1 MRKEETKKLKKK
13 NEINVTLYIIKGF
26 NVGVASTCTIIKTC
40 ESLLPQASNKSVYN
54 LLINVFSSDLG
65 YQKVVLAILIS
76 GILKESKKNVKSR
89 QLVVTINAGR
99 EAVDRTAREAGLEV
113 LGLAP

>member
-89 QLVVTINAGR
+89 QLVTINAGR